1 MRGLVKYCI
10 HCGKQNDDQ
19 AAFCAV
25 CGQRFPD
32 QAASQVQQT
41 GTSAPAPSLLTAE
54 MGTGTHEH
62 MLTDVYL
69 KDPAGRVLLAARKQ
83 SLLHADYTI
92 VDGNESAVGFIEQ
105 KTHLTHKTM
114 AIEDANRNTKG
125 SVQVSNVSENGAP
138 PKCWFEDA
146 SGNRLGT
153 IVFVEGLAAFS
164 GIKLDGSP
172 IFEASL
178 SAGLGVREAMTNWGH
193 RAYAINLIDPA
204 FSLPM
209 LLTII
214 TALDK
219 A

>member
-1 MRGLVKYCI
+1 
-10 HCGKQNDDQ
+10 
-19 AAFCAV
+19 
-25 CGQRFPD
+25 
-32 QAASQVQQT
+32 
-41 GTSAPAPSLLTAE
+41 

-69 KDPAGRVLLAARKQ
+69 KDPAGKVLLAARKQ
-83 SLLHADYTI
+83 SLLHGDYTI
-92 VDGNESAVGFIEQ
+92 VDGNEGVTGFIEQ

-114 AIEDANRNTKG
+114 SVEDAKRNIQG
-125 SVQVSNVSENGAP
+125 SVQVSNVSENRAP
-138 PKCWFEDA
+138 PKCWLEDA

-164 GIKLDGSP
+164 GVKLDGSP
-172 IFEASL
+172 IFEASF
-178 SAGLGVREAMTNWGH
+178 SAGSGVREALTEWGH
-193 RAYAINLIDPA
+193 RAYAINLIDPG
-204 FSLPM
+204 FPLPM